1 MILYYAMGG
10 GLGHLVRARAVL
22 HTLGLEGRA
31 ALVTASPYARD
42 RRVVGEVPVHLAPPE
57 AGDAD
62 RLAYRRWLGAL
73 VRRLE
78 PEEIYVDTF
87 PVGLL
92 GELADLRAA
101 SAREDRGGAGDR
113 RRTAGPRLVH
123 VARLLQWPA
132 YARAFP
138 DVARARLH
146 RTYLAEALHA
156 DHEAALRAI
165 SGELL
170 PLELRDPAPDASSV
184 AGAADLARGLPARF
198 WLVVHSGPRQE
209 VAELVAYARDLQRLE
224 GDRAPIVVANP
235 QRAPLG
241 DDLLALDLH
250 PATPLF
256 ARAARVVSAC
266 GFNVMRQMAPY
277 RERHRVLPLPRRYDD
292 QFTRAARWR
301 AIAGSE
307 VAGVTLIAG
316 RGDP

>member
-22 HTLGLEGRA
+22 HTLGLDARA
-31 ALVTASPYARD
+31 ALVTASAHALD
-42 RRVVGEVPVHLAPPE
+42 RRVVGDLPVHAPPPE

-62 RLAYRRWLGAL
+62 HPAYHRWLGAL
-73 VRRLE
+73 IRQLE
-78 PEEIYVDTF
+78 PEEIYVDAF

-92 GELADLRAA
+92 GELTELATTPAGA
-101 SAREDRGGAGDR
+101 VNDRG
-113 RRTAGPRLVH
+113 RTGSPRLVH

-138 DVARARLH
+138 DVAGARLH
-146 RTYLAEALHA
+146 RTYLAEPLHA

-170 PLELRDPAPDASSV
+170 PLELRDPVPDAAAV
-184 AGAADLARGLPARF
+184 AAADRLARGLPTRF
-198 WLVVHSGPRQE
+198 WLVVHSGPRE
-209 VAELVAYARDLQRLE
+209 ELAELVAYAREIQRLE
-224 GDRAPIVVANP
+224 ADHAPMVVASP
-235 QRAPLG
+235 QPGSAG
-241 DDLLALDLH
+241 DDLFAIDLH

-301 AIAGSE
+301 GMVEPEAKLSS
-307 VAGVTLIAG
+307 
-316 RGDP
+316 P

>member
-1 MILYYAMGG
+1 LILYYAMGG

-22 HTLGLEGRA
+22 HTLGLEDRA
-31 ALVTASPYARD
+31 ALVTASAHARD
-42 RRVVGEVPVHLAPPE
+42 RRVVGDLPVHAPPPE

-62 RLAYRRWLGAL
+62 HPAYRRWLGAL
-73 VRRLE
+73 IRRLE
-78 PEEIYVDTF
+78 PEEIYVDAF

-92 GELADLRAA
+92 GELAEL
-101 SAREDRGGAGDR
+101 G
-113 RRTAGPRLVH
+113 TAGPREGLGPPRLVH

-146 RTYLAEALHA
+146 RTYLAEPLHA

-170 PLELRDPAPDASSV
+170 PLALRDPAPDAASL
-184 AGAADLARGLPARF
+184 AAADRLARGVPTRF
-198 WLVVHSGPRQE
+198 WLVVHSGPRE
-209 VAELVAYARDLQRLE
+209 ELAELVAYARALQRLE
-224 GDRAPIVVANP
+224 GDHAPMVVVSP
-235 QRAPLG
+235 QQAPLG
-241 DDLLALDLH
+241 DDLFAIDLH

-256 ARAARVVSAC
+256 VRAARVISAC

-301 AIAGSE
+301 ARVE
-307 VAGVTLIAG
+307 
-316 RGDP
+316 P

>member
-22 HTLGLEGRA
+22 HTLGLERHA
-31 ALVTASPYARD
+31 ALVTASPHARD
-42 RRVVGEVPVHLAPPE
+42 RRVVGDLPVHAAPPE

-62 RLAYRRWLGAL
+62 RPAYRRWLGAL
-73 VRRLE
+73 IRRLE
-78 PEEIYVDTF
+78 PEEIYVDAF
-87 PVGLL
+87 PLGLL
-92 GELADLRAA
+92 GELVALQGP
-101 SAREDRGGAGDR
+101 SE
-113 RRTAGPRLVH
+113 RTSSPRLVH

-138 DVARARLH
+138 DVARARFH
-146 RTYLAEALHA
+146 RTYLAEPLHA

-165 SGELL
+165 CDETLQ
-170 PLELRDPAPDASSV
+170 LELRDPPPEV
-184 AGAADLARGLPARF
+184 AAVAAVDVLARELPARF
-198 WLVVHSGPRQE
+198 WLVVHSGPREE
-209 VAELVAYARDLQRLE
+209 VAELVAYAGELQRLE
-224 GDRAPIVVANP
+224 GDRSPIVVAHP
-235 QRAPLG
+235 QSASAG
-241 DDLLALDLH
+241 ADLLTIDLH

-301 AIAGSE
+301 ALSGHDE
-307 VAGVTLIAG
+307 T
-316 RGDP
+316 PP

>member
-1 MILYYAMGG
+1 MGG

-31 ALVTASPYARD
+31 ALVTASAHARD
-42 RRVVGEVPVHLAPPE
+42 RRVVGDLPVHMPPPE
-57 AGDAD
+57 AGDD
-62 RLAYRRWLGAL
+62 DHPAYRRWLGGL
-73 VRRLE
+73 IRRLE
-78 PEEIYVDTF
+78 PEEIYVDSF

-92 GELADLRAA
+92 GELAELATGCP
-101 SAREDRGGAGDR
+101 GGVNDR
-113 RRTAGPRLVH
+113 RQTAAPRLVH

-146 RTYLAEALHA
+146 RTYLAEPLHA

-170 PLELRDPAPDASSV
+170 PLELRDPAPDAAAV
-184 AGAADLARGLPARF
+184 AAADRVAHELPTRF
-198 WLVVHSGPRQE
+198 WLVVHSGPRE
-209 VAELVAYARDLQRLE
+209 ELAELVAYARALQQLE
-224 GDRAPIVVANP
+224 SDHAPMVVASP
-235 QRAPLG
+235 QPASVG
-241 DDLLALDLH
+241 DDLFAIDLH
-250 PATPLF
+250 PATQLF

-301 AIAGSE
+301 AMAASPTRGQ
-307 VAGVTLIAG
+307 GVVDAENG
-316 RGDP
+316 